1 MFNDICAKINWS
13 PVTNISTNVNSMD
26 PVDDKKLLLK
36 EIIEC
41 RRLGHLEISLKLAK
55 YGLTYYPNDPLLF
68 DNIARVYWKLN
79 RYSDAVD
86 LWKKVL
92 ATKESPFRLKKSAL
106 NFILNDHVAF
116 TDFIMDNV
124 SVSKPM
130 GPVLKKFVDLSIE
143 KRKLKESHSSYEY
156 IEHAWLDSFMHP
168 ALVDNFARFQFAIGS
183 KFKSLY
189 CFKCLAENASNDNFK
204 ELAENF
210 LEQNESE
217 YLSQLSQDIQ
227 KICIEFDQSSNNF
240 KTIDSVIDF
249 VTFRLEIGSEVLA
262 QNKDSLFNIAL
273 FRYIESNDIIICSA
287 YEMFFDACLNLSYIT
302 EAQNFYDKYNH
313 YFTDTS
319 QAQAKEKLNRLK
331 SVFFPSYVGALNHQL
346 IELANSEEINFE
358 VLDITDAETYSDLE
372 KTSVELLKKFTL
384 VNPSLTL
391 KIFDCFVNVGFLTPH
406 MFKYRGMAFLTLGLQ
421 KDGVMAFQE
430 YISFIEGSIDLIDLT
445 DLSVSNKKE
454 VDLIVT
460 SDLKNKIY
468 DHIENL
474 EYSSAATFLADFILR
489 RSFFSALNNP
499 ELRYLIF
506 DHKKFIDN
514 TIDPVKKNLKDL
526 YADLNF
532 YDSFL
537 KTAQDLA
544 AKVNQ

>member
-1 MFNDICAKINWS
+1 MN
-13 PVTNISTNVNSMD
+13 
-26 PVDDKKLLLK
+26 LLQVHRGITYEDHYFPQRCRLK
-36 EIIEC
+36 TMVRIRSC
-41 RRLGHLEISLKLAK
+41 WRLRVRALR
-55 YGLTYYPNDPLLF
+55 DPLCSHADSSF
-68 DNIARVYWKLN
+68 DVAGLWARV
-79 RYSDAVD
+79 V
-86 LWKKVL
+86 
-92 ATKESPFRLKKSAL
+92 SPRFSLGNGLVRGACGGFSARSGFQAASSAL
-106 NFILNDHVAF
+106 GRRDWCVR
-116 TDFIMDNV
+116 
-124 SVSKPM
+124 
-130 GPVLKKFVDLSIE
+130 G
-143 KRKLKESHSSYEY
+143 
-156 IEHAWLDSFMHP
+156 HAE
-168 ALVDNFARFQFAIGS
+168 AIGQ
-183 KFKSLY
+183 
-189 CFKCLAENASNDNFK
+189 C
-204 ELAENF
+204 
-210 LEQNESE
+210 
-217 YLSQLSQDIQ
+217 Q
-227 KICIEFDQSSNNF
+227 KMIMENNF

-421 KDGVMAFQE
+421 NDGVMAFQE
-430 YISFIEGSIDLIDLT
+430 YISFIEGSIDLIDLI

-454 VDLIVT
+454 VELIVT

-468 DHIENL
+468 DHIENQ
-474 EYSSAATFLADFILR
+474 EYSSAATFLADFILC

-506 DHKKFIDN
+506 DHKN
-514 TIDPVKKNLKDL
+514 NKN
-526 YADLNF
+526 
-532 YDSFL
+532 
-537 KTAQDLA
+537 
-544 AKVNQ
+544 